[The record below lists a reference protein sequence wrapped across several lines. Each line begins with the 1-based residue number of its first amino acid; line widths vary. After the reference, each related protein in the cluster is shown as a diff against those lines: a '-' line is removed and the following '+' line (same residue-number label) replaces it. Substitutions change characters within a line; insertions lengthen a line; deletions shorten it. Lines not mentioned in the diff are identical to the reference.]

1 MERSGQAM
9 AQTDVIVIGTGPT
22 GLAAAGALALSG
34 HSVAVV
40 GKPPVRGV
48 ADQRTAALFNSSIEL
63 LRAIG
68 AWQRLAPLAAPLMG
82 IRIVDDSDAWLKAPE
97 LLFQAHEAGLPQF
110 GFNIANA
117 DLTAGLA
124 ATVAGLPGVRVIESA
139 GVVAVEPGDMA
150 ARVTLA
156 EGTVLA
162 APLVVAADGRN
173 SLGRLAA
180 GIATETWIYP
190 QMAITTR
197 FRHTR
202 PHGGISTEFHR
213 ASGPCTVVPLPA
225 DGDSDGSSLVWV
237 ERTAIAERIMRL
249 DDTAFAAALSDRLH
263 GLLGRVSG
271 LAPRHAFPLGGLST
285 RVLGA
290 RRIAL
295 VGEAGHVLPPI
306 GAQGLN
312 LGLRDAA
319 ALADCVAEARTN
331 HSGDIGSDALL
342 AAYTAARKSDVSTR
356 TTAVDLLN
364 RSLLADLLPLNLAR
378 GFGVHVLRAF
388 PALKQQVMA
397 AGLQPPGALPSLM
410 RPFAAT

>member
-1 MERSGQAM
+1 M
-9 AQTDVIVIGTGPT
+9 AQTDVIVIGTGPA
-22 GLAAAGALALSG
+22 GLAAAGALALG
-34 HSVAVV
+34 GLEVAVV
-40 GKPPVRGV
+40 GKPPAPGV
-48 ADQRTAALFNSSIEL
+48 ADQRTAALFNSSVEL

-68 AWQRLAPLAAPLMG
+68 AWDMLAPLAAPLNG
-82 IRIVDDSDAWLKAPE
+82 IRIIDDTDAWLKAPE
-97 LLFQAHEAGLPQF
+97 LLFEAHEAALPQF

-124 ATVAGLPGVRVIESA
+124 ATVACMA
-139 GVVAVEPGDMA
+139 GV
-150 ARVTLA
+150 RVTLA
-156 EGTVLA
+156 EGSVLA

-173 SLGRLAA
+173 SIARAAA
-180 GIATETWIYP
+180 GIETETWAYP
-190 QMAITTR
+190 QVAITTR

-225 DGDSDGSSLVWV
+225 TAAGDGVQDWSSLVWV
-237 ERTAIAERIMRL
+237 ERTAIAERIMGFS
-249 DDTAFAAALSDRLH
+249 DAEFAAALSDRLH
-263 GLLGRVSG
+263 GLLGRVSD
-271 LAPRHAFPLGGLST
+271 LRPRHAFPLGGLST

-290 RRIAL
+290 RRVAL

-319 ALADCVAEARTN
+319 VLADCVAAARASP
-331 HSGDIGSDALL
+331 SGDIGGDALL
-342 AAYTAARKSDVSTR
+342 AAYTAARKSDVGSR

-364 RSLLADLLPLNLAR
+364 RSLLADLLPVNLAR

-388 PALKQQVMA
+388 PALKRQVMA
-397 AGLQPPGALPSLM
+397 VGLQPPGQLPSLM
-410 RPFAAT
+410 QPLGALASAQTSLVARPVISSVS